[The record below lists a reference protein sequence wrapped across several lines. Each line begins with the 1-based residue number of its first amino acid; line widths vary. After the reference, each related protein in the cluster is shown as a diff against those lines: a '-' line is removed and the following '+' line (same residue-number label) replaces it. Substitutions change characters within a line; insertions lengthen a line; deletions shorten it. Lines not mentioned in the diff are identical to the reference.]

1 MQFGDWLDPDA
12 PVERPW
18 EAKADSEYLANA
30 YLVLSARLAADA
42 ADRCGEGAW
51 AAEARA
57 LAARVRGSTWKRWAH
72 HAVTTQTGCA
82 VALCLGIAPESEREA
97 VAEALAALVRES
109 QGRVRTGFLGTPLVL
124 PALAD
129 AGRWEEAYLML
140 LREDVPS
147 WLYQVRQGATTVWER
162 WDAIR
167 PDGSIHPG
175 TMSTPPE
182 MAERPEGD
190 EPHMLSFNHYAYG
203 AVIDW
208 VYRHVAGLA
217 PDRAR
222 PGYRHVV
229 FAPRPVIGIDR
240 VSSAIES
247 PYGRVTAQWQV
258 DEASHFRAEIELPFG
273 TTATLIPPVTDS
285 SDVVVDGGMVA
296 GQVSLGPGRHE
307 ISVTAAHVVRAAT
320 SAPTVSDDGRIASG
334 ALGRGA

>member
-1 MQFGDWLDPDA
+1 
-12 PVERPW
+12 
-18 EAKADSEYLANA
+18 
-30 YLVLSARLAADA
+30 
-42 ADRCGEGAW
+42 
-51 AAEARA
+51 
-57 LAARVRGSTWKRWAH
+57 
-72 HAVTTQTGCA
+72 
-82 VALCLGIAPESEREA
+82 
-97 VAEALAALVRES
+97 
-109 QGRVRTGFLGTPLVL
+109 
-124 PALAD
+124 
-129 AGRWEEAYLML
+129 ML

-229 FAPRPVIGIDR
+229 VAPRPVVGIDHA
-240 VSSAIES
+240 SATIES
-247 PYGRVTAQWQV
+247 PYGRI
-258 DEASHFRAEIELPFG
+258 EASWRVDDDGTFSEGLVLPFG
-273 TTATLIPPVTDS
+273 TSATFVPPATAASAVL
-285 SDVVVDGGMVA
+285 VDGRPVDGSVDGSVVFGPGHHELSVSAAQVIQPVGSAVA
-296 GQVSLGPGRHE
+296 TPHGPLVGGSLGR
-307 ISVTAAHVVRAAT
+307 
-320 SAPTVSDDGRIASG
+320 SA
-334 ALGRGA
+334 